1 MKSVKFETVDDYIAH
16 TSEKTARLLKQLR
29 KCIRQ
34 SAPQAEECISY
45 NIPAY
50 RQGGPLVHFAAYPK
64 HIGFYPG
71 AQAIV
76 DFKKEIAAYKS
87 AKGSVQFPI
96 DRPLPLKLVEK
107 IVKFRVK
114 QNAAKGAGLRGMK
127 KAKPRSRRDAT

>member
-1 MKSVKFETVDDYIAH
+1 MFNHVTSRYAQHFLQLPWVSFRSYTFPENTVLGID
-16 TSEKTARLLKQLR
+16 
-29 KCIRQ
+29 
-34 SAPQAEECISY
+34 
-45 NIPAY
+45 
-50 RQGGPLVHFAAYPK
+50 
-64 HIGFYPG
+64 
-71 AQAIV
+71 
-76 DFKKEIAAYKS
+76 KKEIAAYKS